1 MKIKIVDKYEFDSTD
16 TENQTAKVVGKN
28 AVVYDENEQRNESV
42 SLGEVKKIDRST
54 GSTIIHGVGWHLIIE
69 HKSGIK
75 HKIEGSL

>member
-1 MKIKIVDKYEFDSTD
+1 MKISIVPKGDGSIE
-16 TENQTAKVVGKN
+16 AKVALVVN
-28 AVVYDENEQRNESV
+28 ATGEEAV